1 MSAKSATATTGPSN
15 PLHTFSANKLS
26 SKETTDLEKA
36 QKESDAAY
44 AEYKKLK
51 DTYTEAQKDG
61 TSKEKVDEMR
71 ERMYGLEE
79 EARAKEQLEVALLS
93 QLP

>member
-1 MSAKSATATTGPSN
+1 MPHSLSDNLPN
-15 PLHTFSANKLS
+15 PLPRRCSNKLS

-44 AEYKKLK
+44 AEYKKVK

-79 EARAKEQLEVALLS
+79 EARAKEQVLRGL
-93 QLP
+93 QDFCD

>member
-15 PLHTFSANKLS
+15 PLHTFSA
-26 SKETTDLEKA
+26 KETTDLEKA

-44 AEYKKLK
+44 AEYKKVK

-79 EARAKEQLEVALLS
+79 EARAKEQVLRGL
-93 QLP
+93 QDFCD